1 MDQRTQ
7 PPSWVGVL
15 TAGEAMTMVDEQRT
29 AAQRAAD
36 RTDSLLADLEERQ
49 RAAIE
54 SLRKFI
60 DHLDDAVPSL
70 LDDPAARKKVVA
82 AVGDYYEQ
90 LAATTT
96 ELVGK
101 LVRGALGAA
110 ATRDDNGD
118 T

>member
-1 MDQRTQ
+1 MANDQKI
-7 PPSWVGVL
+7 V
-15 TAGEAMTMVDEQRT
+15 
-29 AAQRAAD
+29 AQRAAEL
-36 RTDSLLADLEERQ
+36 TDSLLADLEERQ

-54 SLRKFI
+54 SLRRFV

-101 LVRGALGAA
+101 LVRRALGAA